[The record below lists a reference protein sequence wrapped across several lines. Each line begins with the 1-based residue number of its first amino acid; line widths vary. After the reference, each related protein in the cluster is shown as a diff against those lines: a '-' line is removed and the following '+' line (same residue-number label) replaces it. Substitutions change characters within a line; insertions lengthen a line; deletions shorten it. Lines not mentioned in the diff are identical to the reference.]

1 MVIRLCDSRPHQAF
15 EQSEKIKKKK
25 LFYLIV
31 IAFLTTLAGV
41 LKYDS

>member
-15 EQSEKIKKKK
+15 EQSEKIKKK